1 MGFRGRSLEGLVTP
15 MFNQAFKGKRVWLSG
30 HTGFKGA
37 WLAEWLL
44 ALGAQVRGYA
54 LPPDQSQPLFGG
66 LALGPRLESELADI
80 RDVAAVRRSITD
92 FQPDFVFHLAAQPLV
107 RLSYEIPAET
117 MATNVM
123 GTVHVLEALR
133 ELRKP
138 CAAVMVTSDK
148 CYENLESGRPHE
160 ESDPMGGRDPY
171 SASKGMAELA
181 VASYQRSFFAADHPV
196 RVASARAGNVIGGGD
211 LAVDRIVPDILRAR
225 ASRRPLAV
233 RNPSATRP
241 WQHVLEPLSGYLW
254 LGACLARPKLAAIHG
269 EVATNFN
276 FGPDAEAVRTVGD
289 LVEGFR
295 RAWPDLQIESG
306 PPGPHEA
313 AKLSLSVA
321 KAARVLSWAPVWD
334 FEATVT
340 RTAGWYSVPD
350 SASACVGDIEAY
362 VTAARRRRLPWTS

>member
-1 MGFRGRSLEGLVTP
+1 
-15 MFNQAFKGKRVWLSG
+15 MFDQTFQGKRVWLSG

-54 LPPDQSQPLFGG
+54 LPPDQTQPLFSA
-66 LALGPRLESELADI
+66 LALGPRLESAFSDI
-80 RDVAAVRRSITD
+80 RDASAVRRSITD

-148 CYENLESGRPHE
+148 CYENLETGRPHE

-181 VASYQRSFFAADHPV
+181 VASYQRSFFATEHPV

-211 LAVDRIVPDILRAR
+211 LAADRIVPDIIRAR
-225 ASRRPLAV
+225 QAGRPLAV

-254 LGACLARPKLAAIHG
+254 LGACLASPKLAVNTEEI
-269 EVATNFN
+269 ATNFN

-289 LVEGFR
+289 LVGGFV
-295 RAWPDLQIESG
+295 RAWPDLCVEAG

-321 KAARVLSWAPVWD
+321 KAARALRWVPVWD

-340 RTAGWYSVPD
+340 RTAGWYAVPD
-350 SASACVGDIEAY
+350 SAAACAADIEAY
-362 VTAARRRRLPWTS
+362 VTAARRRGLPWTS

>member
-1 MGFRGRSLEGLVTP
+1 MFADSYRGR
-15 MFNQAFKGKRVWLSG
+15 RVWLSG

-37 WLAEWLL
+37 WLAAWLGS
-44 ALGAQVRGYA
+44 LGAEVRGYA
-54 LPPDQSQPLFGG
+54 LAPDETQPLYA
-66 LALGPRLESELADI
+66 ALGLENLLESQFADI
-80 RDVAAVRRSITD
+80 RDAEKVRKSIID

-123 GTVHVLEALR
+123 GAVHVLDTLR
-133 ELRKP
+133 DLRKP

-148 CYENLESGRPHE
+148 CYENLETGRPHE
-160 ESDPMGGRDPY
+160 ETDPMGGRDPY

-181 VASYQRSFFAADHPV
+181 VSSYQRSFFGSGHSV

-211 LAVDRIVPDILRAR
+211 LAVDRIVPDIIRAR
-225 ASRRPLAV
+225 ASGRPLAV
-233 RNPSATRP
+233 RNPSSTRP

-254 LGACLARPKLAAIHG
+254 LAACLASPPLASVPD
-269 EVATNFN
+269 EVEASFN

-295 RAWPDLQIESG
+295 RAWPDLRVEAG
-306 PPGPHEA
+306 PRGPHEA

-321 KAARVLSWAPVWD
+321 KAARVLGWAPVWG
-334 FEATVT
+334 FEATLS
-340 RTAGWYSVPD
+340 RTAGWYAVAD
-350 SASACVGDIEAY
+350 SAAACAADIEAY
-362 VTAARRRRLPWTS
+362 VTAARRRGLLWTS

>member
-1 MGFRGRSLEGLVTP
+1 
-15 MFNQAFKGKRVWLSG
+15 MFSHTYKGKRVWLSG

-44 ALGAQVRGYA
+44 TLGAHVRGYA
-54 LPPDQSQPLFGG
+54 LPPDQTQPLFGA
-66 LALGPRLESELADI
+66 LALVPRLESTFSDI
-80 RDVAAVRRSITD
+80 RDASAVHRSITD
-92 FQPDFVFHLAAQPLV
+92 FQPDFVFHFAAQPLV
-107 RLSYEIPAET
+107 RLSYETPAET

-123 GTVHVLEALR
+123 GTVHVLEAMR

-148 CYENLESGRPHE
+148 CYENLETGRPHE
-160 ESDPMGGRDPY
+160 EFDPMGGRDPY

-181 VASYQRSFFAADHPV
+181 VSSYQRSFFGPDQIV

-211 LAVDRIVPDILRAR
+211 LALDRIVPDILRAR

-254 LGACLARPKLAAIHG
+254 LGACLARPKLAAVPA

-295 RAWPDLQIESG
+295 SVWSDLQVEAG

-321 KAARVLSWAPVWD
+321 KAARVLRWGPVWD
-334 FEATVT
+334 FETTVT
-340 RTAGWYSVPD
+340 RTAGWYAVPD
-350 SASACVGDIEAY
+350 SAAACTADIEAY
-362 VTAARRRRLPWTS
+362 VAAASRRGLPWTT

>member
-1 MGFRGRSLEGLVTP
+1 MGFRGRPLENLVTV
-15 MFNQAFKGKRVWLSG
+15 MFDHAYKGKRVWLSG

-37 WLAEWLL
+37 WIAEWLL
-44 ALGAQVRGYA
+44 GLGAHVRGYA
-54 LPPDQSQPLFGG
+54 LPPNQTQPLFGA
-66 LALGPRLESELADI
+66 LAIGSRLQSEFSDI
-80 RDVAAVRRSITD
+80 CDATSVRRSIID

-123 GTVHVLEALR
+123 GTVNVLEALR
-133 ELRKP
+133 ELRNP

-148 CYENLESGRPHE
+148 CYENLETSRPHE
-160 ESDPMGGRDPY
+160 ECDPMGGRDPY

-181 VASYQRSFFAADHPV
+181 VASYRRSFFGSDHPV
-196 RVASARAGNVIGGGD
+196 SLASARAGNVIGGGD
-211 LAVDRIVPDILRAR
+211 LALDRIVPDILRAR

-241 WQHVLEPLSGYLW
+241 WQHTLEPLSGYLW
-254 LGACLARPKLAAIHG
+254 LGACLARPKLATVLG

-295 RAWPDLQIESG
+295 RAWPDLRVESG

-321 KAARVLSWAPVWD
+321 KAARVLGWAPVWD

-340 RTAGWYSVPD
+340 RTAGWYEVSD
-350 SASACVGDIEAY
+350 SAAACAADIEAY
-362 VTAARRRRLPWTS
+362 VTAARRRGLPWTL